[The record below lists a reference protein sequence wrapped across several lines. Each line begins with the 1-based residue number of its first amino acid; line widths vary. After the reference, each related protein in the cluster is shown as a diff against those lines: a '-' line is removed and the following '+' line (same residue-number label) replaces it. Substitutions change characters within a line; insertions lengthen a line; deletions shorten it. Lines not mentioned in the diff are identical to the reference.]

1 MICFRC
7 HFDRYMALS
16 CRGLAVAQPYHE
28 QKLAAQHH
36 RVAERIRRT
45 RMPVNYTNR
54 KGLTYTLYRG
64 QTKTGKPRYYFARA
78 GQGQDEPVMELPP
91 GFTISESVNGVVS
104 LVKDRPSLIQ
114 PEELAAIEMT
124 VQQHPEARRYRV
136 AVKGNRIEVYEQ
148 VGPDYNALVSE
159 LHIPGLSRPGLAE
172 ELRALEERHARF
184 TPVLRFTLL
193 DPKQR
198 RFGSERMSS
207 LGGID
212 DWLELGQTG
221 PVTELARAL
230 IPTLGTEQ
238 FFELW

>member
-1 MICFRC
+1 
-7 HFDRYMALS
+7 
-16 CRGLAVAQPYHE
+16 
-28 QKLAAQHH
+28 
-36 RVAERIRRT
+36 
-45 RMPVNYTNR
+45 MPVSYTNR
-54 KGLTYTLYRG
+54 KGVKYTLYRG
-64 QTKTGKPRYYFARA
+64 QTRTGKPRYYFGRL
-78 GQGQDEPVMELPP
+78 GQSQGEPVTKLPP

-104 LVKDRPSLIQ
+104 LAKDRPALIQ
-114 PEELAAIEMT
+114 PEEVAAVEAV

-172 ELRALEERHARF
+172 ELRALEERHAHY
-184 TPVLRFTLL
+184 TPVLRFILL
-193 DPKQR
+193 DQAR
-198 RFGSERMSS
+198 RLFGAQRMSS

-221 PVTELARAL
+221 PVAKLARAL

>member
-1 MICFRC
+1 MKVSGS
-7 HFDRYMALS
+7 H
-16 CRGLAVAQPYHE
+16 VT
-28 QKLAAQHH
+28 KLKSFSGTDEGSSQHRH
-36 RVAERIRRT
+36 KYRVEGRNGRIK
-45 RMPVNYTNR
+45 MPVSYTNR
-54 KGLTYTLYRG
+54 KGVTYILYRG
-64 QTKTGKPRYYFARA
+64 QTRTGKPRYYFGRP
-78 GQGQDEPVMELPP
+78 GQGQGEPVTELPP

-104 LVKDRPSLIQ
+104 LAKDPPALIQ
-114 PEELAAIEMT
+114 PEEVAAVEAA

-198 RFGSERMSS
+198 RFGSERMCYRGS
-207 LGGID
+207 ID
-212 DWLELGQTG
+212 GWLELMSTSGS
-221 PVTELARAL
+221 VAELARKL
-230 IPTLGTEQ
+230 VPTLGTDQ